1 MELLQSSRQKGTRV
15 MAGQAQASTDGLR
28 ERKRA
33 QARATTIDVA
43 LALFTERGYE
53 NVTVADICA
62 EAQIAPR
69 SFFRYFPT
77 KEDLLLEPSR
87 EMTARVETA
96 IATAPGGLDDVE
108 IIRGAMRQSAEYVVD
123 DRQRLAVFF
132 RITEEAALRQSTPF
146 VRLSER
152 ERQISE
158 FLVRRRSATASPDWP
173 TRLMVARAVAGF
185 RVWLDDV
192 MGEELADPLGHLDE
206 ILAAP

>member
-1 MELLQSSRQKGTRV
+1 
-15 MAGQAQASTDGLR
+15 MAGQAEASIDGLR

-62 EAQIAPR
+62 AAQIAPR
-69 SFFRYFPT
+69 SFFRYFPS
-77 KEDLLLEPSR
+77 KEDLLFEPSR
-87 EMTARVETA
+87 EMAGRVEAA
-96 IATAPGGLDDVE
+96 IASAPEGLDDAEV
-108 IIRGAMRQSAEYVVD
+108 IRLAMRQNGEYVVA

-132 RITEEAALRQSTPF
+132 RITQETTLMQSTPF

-158 FLVRRRSATASPDWP
+158 FLVRRRSSSGPPDWR

-192 MGEELADPLGHLDE
+192 MAGDLPDPLGHLDE
-206 ILAAP
+206 ILAG